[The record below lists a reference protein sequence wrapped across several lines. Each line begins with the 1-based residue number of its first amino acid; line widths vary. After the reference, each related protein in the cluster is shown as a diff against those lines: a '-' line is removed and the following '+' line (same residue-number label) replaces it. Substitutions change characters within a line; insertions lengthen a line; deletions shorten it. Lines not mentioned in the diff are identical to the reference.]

1 MCGGKKKHSK
11 VLVVRPPDMPGE
23 VLYLHPATVR
33 RNDQSAASVDEWTG
47 RSTLRPG
54 DIAEDIAPLTI
65 QTVGNY
71 AVQISWPD
79 GLNQVR
85 HPPQPYLRP

>member
-1 MCGGKKKHSK
+1 M
-11 VLVVRPPDMPGE
+11 VRPPETAGE
-23 VLYLHPATVR
+23 VIYLHPATVR

-47 RSTLRPG
+47 RPTLRPG
-54 DIAEDIAPLTI
+54 DIAEDIAPLSI

-79 GLNQVR
+79 GLNQVSVS
-85 HPPQPYLRP
+85 PTQPV